1 MKKSNLYILVKRAQ
15 TQQHGRLFKEEF
27 YAKFTYSFNPAKVKE
42 MVYEEIENDDSDDIF
57 PVYTKECRGLAANEG
72 VDQDTD
78 DDIEEDYLDFEDICD
93 EESQQDIYI
102 DTGIAVDKLKN
113 DES

>member
-1 MKKSNLYILVKRAQ
+1 
-15 TQQHGRLFKEEF
+15 
-27 YAKFTYSFNPAKVKE
+27 

-57 PVYTKECRGLAANEG
+57 PVYTKESRGLTANEG

-78 DDIEEDYLDFEDICD
+78 EDIEEEDYLDFEDICD
-93 EESQQDIYI
+93 EESQQDIYV
-102 DTGIAVDKLKN
+102 DTGIEVDNFKN

>member
-1 MKKSNLYILVKRAQ
+1 
-15 TQQHGRLFKEEF
+15 
-27 YAKFTYSFNPAKVKE
+27 

-78 DDIEEDYLDFEDICD
+78 EDIEEEDYLDFEDICD

-102 DTGIAVDKLKN
+102 DTGIAVDNFKN

>member
-1 MKKSNLYILVKRAQ
+1 
-15 TQQHGRLFKEEF
+15 
-27 YAKFTYSFNPAKVKE
+27 

-57 PVYTKECRGLAANEG
+57 PVYTKERRGLAANEG
-72 VDQDTD
+72 VGQDTD
-78 DDIEEDYLDFEDICD
+78 EDIEEEDYLDFEDICD
-93 EESQQDIYI
+93 EESQQDIYV